1 MIFAMPFNS
10 LLLSKDSETV
20 QILGRVLKDLEI
32 RVEHCTEPFNAAKLI
47 MDQHFDAIIVD
58 CDDAQG
64 AAWVLQGART
74 AAANKTALTIAIVQD
89 HPGGHPVSKLGEN
102 FALHK
107 PIVASQAESTL
118 KAARNLM
125 KSGAPSAPPAPTPN
139 STAAFASSAPPT
151 SSPSPVRSASPFASG
166 TNAVPSP
173 LHTSNSGA
181 AAAFAPAREP
191 DAKAVLPSIMAE
203 GITTS
208 EEIFR
213 RFPVTSPVKPSQQTE
228 AARRPAGLKSHV
240 TDSNPPSA
248 LLDHHAPVSAF
259 RSRMPVAASEPK
271 SSLRL
276 LIVVVCV
283 ALALAAA
290 GLGWRNLHS
299 AVQQDAQPLQL
310 RAVPLTEN
318 SSTGSASSDQIAA
331 PSVNPPQQT
340 LVQPKSDKQ
349 PDADQPAEQSEAVET
364 APKKEAANEN
374 VVQPAAHAH
383 HPSAHPE
390 QSATVDTDEPEAT
403 PPSLGAVSAA
413 SSPSGIAG
421 VVSGVPVSLPTV
433 APPTRISISQGISQG
448 MLIHQVHPVYPLM
461 AKQARIQGDVLVRA
475 FINKQGGVDDVTLV
489 SGPSLLVRAALTA
502 VKQWRY
508 RPYLLN
514 GQAVEVETLITI
526 KFTL

>member
-1 MIFAMPFNS
+1 
-10 LLLSKDSETV
+10 
-20 QILGRVLKDLEI
+20 
-32 RVEHCTEPFNAAKLI
+32 
-47 MDQHFDAIIVD
+47 
-58 CDDAQG
+58 
-64 AAWVLQGART
+64 
-74 AAANKTALTIAIVQD
+74 
-89 HPGGHPVSKLGEN
+89 
-102 FALHK
+102 
-107 PIVASQAESTL
+107 
-118 KAARNLM
+118 
-125 KSGAPSAPPAPTPN
+125 
-139 STAAFASSAPPT
+139 
-151 SSPSPVRSASPFASG
+151 
-166 TNAVPSP
+166 
-173 LHTSNSGA
+173 
-181 AAAFAPAREP
+181 
-191 DAKAVLPSIMAE
+191 
-203 GITTS
+203 
-208 EEIFR
+208 
-213 RFPVTSPVKPSQQTE
+213 
-228 AARRPAGLKSHV
+228 
-240 TDSNPPSA
+240 
-248 LLDHHAPVSAF
+248 
-259 RSRMPVAASEPK
+259 MPVAASEPK

-299 AVQQDAQPLQL
+299 AVQQDAQPLRL

-340 LVQPKSDKQ
+340 LVQPNSDKQ

-433 APPTRISISQGISQG
+433 TPPTRISISQGISQG
-448 MLIHQVHPVYPLM
+448 MLIHQVHPLYPLM